1 MSKTIFKNVKILDST
16 GSQPYLGEVLVE
28 DERITE
34 VSTGVGNI
42 NDPNALVIDGRGQT
56 LMSGLTDAHTHFIEA
71 NFWLY

>member
-34 VSTGVGNI
+34 VYRT
-42 NDPNALVIDGRGQT
+42 AT
-56 LMSGLTDAHTHFIEA
+56 K
-71 NFWLY
+71 

>member
-42 NDPNALVIDGRGQT
+42 NDPNAL
-56 LMSGLTDAHTHFIEA
+56 SLTAA
-71 NFWLY
+71 VKPSCQV